1 MESKLICLDTSV
13 LIDYFRKTKKSNS
26 FLYKLT
32 EQYSL
37 FAVSIIT
44 QYEIYVGSNDDQDS
58 FWDQFFES
66 ITVLPFDAKA
76 NEQAIRIYRE
86 LKQKSKLIEI
96 PDLLIGATAKA
107 HSLKLATLNERHFSR
122 IEGLELISINQI

>member
-96 PDLLIGATAKA
+96 PDLL
-107 HSLKLATLNERHFSR
+107 
-122 IEGLELISINQI
+122 Q

>member
-122 IEGLELISINQI
+122 IEGLELISIDQI

>member
-1 MESKLICLDTSV
+1 MENELICLDTTV

-37 FAVSIIT
+37 FAISIIT
-44 QYEIYVGSNDDQDS
+44 KYEVYIGSNDEQDK
-58 FWDQFFES
+58 FWDQFFEN
-66 ITVLPFDAKA
+66 ITVLPFDSKVSYEAV
-76 NEQAIRIYRE
+76 RIYRD
-86 LKQKSKLIEI
+86 LKKQNKLIDI

-107 HSLKLATLNERHFSR
+107 HSLKLANINEKHFSR
-122 IEGLELISINQI
+122 IEGLELILADQV

>member
-26 FLYKLT
+26 FLYELT
-32 EQYSL
+32 EQYAL

-58 FWDQFFES
+58 FWGQFFES
-66 ITVLPFDAKA
+66 ISVLPFDAKA

-86 LKQKSKLIEI
+86 LKMKKSYNY
-96 PDLLIGATAKA
+96 LLMK
-107 HSLKLATLNERHFSR
+107 E
-122 IEGLELISINQI
+122 E

>member
-44 QYEIYVGSNDDQDS
+44 QYEIYVGSNEGQDI

-76 NEQAIRIYRE
+76 NEEAIRIYRE

-122 IEGLELISINQI
+122 IEGLELISIDQI

>member
-1 MESKLICLDTSV
+1 VESKLICLDTSV

-44 QYEIYVGSNDDQDS
+44 QYEIYLGSNEDQDS

-76 NEQAIRIYRE
+76 NKQAIRIYRE

-122 IEGLELISINQI
+122 IEGLELILINQI

>member
-1 MESKLICLDTSV
+1 MIRDRGYFTSV

-32 EQYSL
+32 EHYSL

-44 QYEIYVGSNDDQDS
+44 QYDIYVGSNEDQDS
-58 FWDQFFES
+58 FWDHFFDS

-76 NEQAIRIYRE
+76 NEEAIKIYRE
-86 LKQKSKLIEI
+86 LKKQNKLIEI
-96 PDLLIGATAKA
+96 PDLLIGATSVAN
-107 HSLKLATLNERHFSR
+107 SLKIATLNDKHFSR
-122 IEGLELISINQI
+122 IEGLELISKDQI